1 MTKAAIF
8 GCSGL
13 SLNEEERGF
22 FRDTAPWGFILFAR
36 NIDNPDQVSALC
48 KDLRESVGRDAP
60 ILIDQEGGRVA
71 RLRAP
76 HWREWSPA
84 LTLAEAA
91 ELSEAER
98 CAALSL
104 RYEIIGRELRAC
116 GIDVDCAPLLDVPAP
131 EGHDVIGDR
140 ALGYDAESIALRA
153 RAVYDGLL
161 RAGVLPVVK
170 HVPGHGR
177 AAVDSH
183 KSLPVVDA
191 SLDDLR
197 AVDFAPFAA
206 FADAPL
212 AMTAHVVY
220 SALDSER
227 CATVSPTV
235 IALIRDELG
244 MDGLLMTD
252 DLSMHALQ
260 GDFADRTRDSLAA
273 GCDVVLHCNGDMGEM
288 RAIAAALPELTG
300 DALRRANHAESLR
313 SPTGSTVELD
323 ALDKRYATLVER
335 VGALHA

>member
-1 MTKAAIF
+1 MTTAAIF
-8 GCSGL
+8 GCSGANL
-13 SLNEEERGF
+13 TDEERGF
-22 FRDTAPWGFILFAR
+22 FRETAPWGFILFAR
-36 NIDNPDQVSALC
+36 NIENPDQVSALC
-48 KDLRESVGRDAP
+48 DDLRESVGRDAP

-84 LTLAEAA
+84 LTLAEAT
-91 ELSEAER
+91 ELGEAER

-140 ALGYDAESIALRA
+140 ALGNDAESVTRRA
-153 RAVYDGLL
+153 RSVYDGLL

-191 SLDDLR
+191 SLADLR
-197 AVDFAPFAA
+197 DVDFAPFAA

-235 IALIRDELG
+235 ISLIRDELG
-244 MDGLLMTD
+244 MDSLLMTD

-273 GCDVVLHCNGDMGEM
+273 GCDVVLHCNGEM
-288 RAIAAALPELTG
+288 PEMTAIAAALPTLGG
-300 DALRRANHAESLR
+300 DALRRAERAEALRHAADD
-313 SPTGSTVELD
+313 TVQLD
-323 ALDKRYATLVER
+323 ALDKRYAALVER

>member
-22 FRDTAPWGFILFAR
+22 FRETAPWGFILFAR

-48 KDLRESVGRDAP
+48 DDLRESVGRDAP

-71 RLRAP
+71 RLRPP

-84 LTLAEAA
+84 LTLAEAT
-91 ELSEAER
+91 ELGEAER

-140 ALGYDAESIALRA
+140 ALGHNAESITLRA

-183 KSLPVVDA
+183 KALPIVDA

-197 AVDFAPFAA
+197 SVDFAPFAA

-220 SALDSER
+220 SAIDSER

-252 DLSMHALQ
+252 DLSMHALK

-273 GCDVVLHCNGDMGEM
+273 GCDVILHCNGDMDEM
-288 RAIAAALPELTG
+288 RAIAVALPELTG
-300 DALRRANHAESLR
+300 DALRRAQHAEALR
-313 SPTGSTVELD
+313 SQADTTVQLD

>member
-13 SLNEEERGF
+13 SLTDEERGF
-22 FRDTAPWGFILFAR
+22 FREIAPWGFILFAR
-36 NIDNPDQVSALC
+36 NIDNPDQVATLC
-48 KDLRESVGRDAP
+48 DDLRESVGRNAP

-84 LTLAEAA
+84 LTLAEAN

-98 CAALSL
+98 CTALSL
-104 RYEIIGRELRAC
+104 RYEIIGRELRAS

-140 ALGYDAESIALRA
+140 ALGDNPETVTRRA
-153 RAVYDGLL
+153 RAVFDGLL

-191 SLDDLR
+191 SLEDLR
-197 AVDFAPFAA
+197 GVDFAPFAA

-220 SALDSER
+220 SVLDSER

-273 GCDVVLHCNGDMGEM
+273 GCDVVLHCNGEM
-288 RAIAAALPELTG
+288 AEMQAIASALPELGG
-300 DALRRANHAESLR
+300 DALRRALHAEALR
-313 SPTGSTVELD
+313 NGADTSEHLD
-323 ALDKRYATLVER
+323 CLDKRYATLVER
-335 VGALHA
+335 VGTIHA

>member
-1 MTKAAIF
+1 MTSAAIF
-8 GCSGL
+8 GCSGQTL
-13 SLNEEERGF
+13 TDEERGF
-22 FRDTAPWGFILFAR
+22 FRETAPWGFILFAR
-36 NIDNPDQVSALC
+36 NVDTPDQVAALC
-48 KDLRESVGRDAP
+48 DDLRESVGRDAP

-84 LTLAEAA
+84 LTLAEAT
-91 ELSEAER
+91 ELGEAER

-104 RYEIIGRELRAC
+104 RYEIIGRELRAS

-140 ALGYDAESIALRA
+140 ALGGDAESVTRRA

-183 KSLPVVDA
+183 KTLPVVDA
-191 SLDDLR
+191 SLTDLR

-220 SALDSER
+220 SALDNER
-227 CATVSPTV
+227 CATLSEVV
-235 IALIRDELG
+235 VALIRDELG
-244 MDGLLMTD
+244 MDSLLMTD
-252 DLSMHALQ
+252 DLSMHALE
-260 GDFADRTRDSLAA
+260 GSFASRTRDSLAA
-273 GCDVVLHCNGDMGEM
+273 GCDIVLHCNGEM
-288 RAIAAALPELTG
+288 AEMQEVASALPALASDAKRRAERAE
-300 DALRRANHAESLR
+300 ALRSDASD
-313 SPTGSTVELD
+313 TVQLE
-323 ALDKRYATLVER
+323 ALDKRYAALVER
-335 VGALHA
+335 AGALHA